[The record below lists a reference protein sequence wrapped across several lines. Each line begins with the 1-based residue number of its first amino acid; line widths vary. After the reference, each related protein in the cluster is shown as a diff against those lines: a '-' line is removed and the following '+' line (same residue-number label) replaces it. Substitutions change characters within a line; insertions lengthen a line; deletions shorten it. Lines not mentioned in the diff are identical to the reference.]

1 VSGHRVIAGLPR
13 PEKAQAGHISRVH
26 KGWSSNRAMQST
38 HAGLAVWFV
47 CALLLPVDVCC
58 VVLIL
63 LIFATVA

>member
-1 VSGHRVIAGLPR
+1 MSEHREIAGLPW
-13 PEKAQAGHISRVH
+13 PEKAKAGYIFRVH
-26 KGWSSNRAMQST
+26 KGWSSNRVMQST

-58 VVLIL
+58 FVLIL